1 MCLAQERS
9 DANEART
16 RNPLVSSK
24 ALHRRATALPQGFF
38 FINSLVFVLNMLK
51 VRAVGRRSM
60 RSQSTHWRC
69 HCDAAEMLAIVLR
82 ASRRSAFFLDAV
94 RCLVFV
100 MLSRLSIA
108 ALWSLL
114 PVRLE
119 PTAPQSRL
127 KHPNTEPLRFPQGFF
142 FCMNSLV

>member
-1 MCLAQERS
+1 MCLAQELNAVTPVRLEPATPQS
-9 DANEART
+9 RVKHSTTE
-16 RNPLVSSK
+16 PL
-24 ALHRRATALPQGFF
+24 RFPNCFF
-38 FINSLVFVLNMLK
+38 MNSLVFVLNMLK

-60 RSQSTHWRC
+60 HWRC

-94 RCLVFV
+94 GCLVFV

-114 PVRLE
+114 SVRLE
-119 PTAPQSRL
+119 PTTPQSRV
-127 KHPNTEPLRFPQGFF
+127 KHLNTGHCASSKVF